1 MYILKKFQDNQRLLL
16 YDISFEFDSVT
27 EQVWY
32 KFDEGNKRK
41 MFDYLDLENFEAI
54 VVPTVGP
61 AHGGFEFWKGSFEG
75 IKGYT
80 MGRMTKSRRGKL
92 YIHDAGWGPE
102 PGSIEYGYR
111 VPFGGIHVFIARS
124 ASLALSRTSAPASLK
139 WLSMR
144 NPPLLRLP

>member
-1 MYILKKFQDNQRLLL
+1 M

-61 AHGGFEFWKGSFEG
+61 AHGGFEF
-75 IKGYT
+75 
-80 MGRMTKSRRGKL
+80 
-92 YIHDAGWGPE
+92 
-102 PGSIEYGYR
+102 
-111 VPFGGIHVFIARS
+111 
-124 ASLALSRTSAPASLK
+124 
-139 WLSMR
+139 
-144 NPPLLRLP
+144 